1 MACDGVRAFK
11 WQEMHTDAR
20 EEACRW
26 FTSRNW
32 SYFCRSHHFD
42 RRLQCTHFGL
52 FVNISKHANRALL
65 LVVNII
71 TIRTL
76 VGLSGNFVMH
86 ILATNTSK
94 NKIKYVDEN
103 LFFSV
108 RKNSSRCIFLSDWS
122 PENPVGTTSRLKKR
136 NLHWRSFWNG
146 LMRFYQCQAWLLS
159 LRVSSSTSRDFQFVQ
174 FNPEDV
180 SLISLQ
186 LPPCTPVVCA

>member
-1 MACDGVRAFK
+1 MTAYV
-11 WQEMHTDAR
+11 QEMRTDAR
-20 EEACRW
+20 EEACRS

-42 RRLQCTHFGL
+42 RRLQCTHFGP

-103 LFFSV
+103 LFFLWG
-108 RKNSSRCIFLSDWS
+108 RIALDAF
-122 PENPVGTTSRLKKR
+122 
-136 NLHWRSFWNG
+136 
-146 LMRFYQCQAWLLS
+146 FYQIGLLKILLGLLLAWRKEIFIEEVSGTGLWGFTSAKLDCCQLVDIPWFS
-159 LRVSSSTSRDFQFVQ
+159 ICPIQPRRRQSCFVT
-174 FNPEDV
+174 V
-180 SLISLQ
+180 TTLHAGSMHLGY
-186 LPPCTPVVCA
+186 